1 MIRLF
6 LLLCCGFFYLS
17 SYSQVANIAR
27 LYTLIGSQEN
37 FNFSSIGKYKD
48 GITKLKRTRLGVD
61 FSNDA
66 IVYNQWEITVELPL
80 IGGGLPASTIDSDDP
95 LNTLDVNVLELM
107 SEDAGSNLTND
118 GITTFS
124 NWQTLSNGM
133 VLVTSDVIPAN
144 ASSHQIDISYR
155 CGVPPKSVFG
165 DNSDYYEIE
174 LDFVLSP
181 VP

>member
-1 MIRLF
+1 MCCFFFF
-6 LLLCCGFFYLS
+6 LLS
-17 SYSQVANIAR
+17 SGQDNSAT

-37 FNFSSIGKYKD
+37 FNFSSIGKYQD

-61 FSNDA
+61 FANDG
-66 IVYNQWEITVELPL
+66 VLFNQWEITVELPL
-80 IGGGLPASTIDSDDP
+80 NGSGVAVGTIDSDDP
-95 LNTLDVNVLELM
+95 LNTINIDVLELM
-107 SEDAGSNLTND
+107 SEDAGTNLTND
-118 GITTFS
+118 GTTVFS
-124 NWQTLSNGM
+124 SWQTLTHGM

-174 LDFVLSP
+174 LDFVLRP